1 MIRFILKRKWR
12 DAASGCE
19 GSSLSTLDA
28 EVPELEAVLT
38 NGGYGESGYDR
49 TEMVGI
55 EVFHAVEP
63 AQEDEMKRA
72 APPRP
77 ASPVTINL
85 DAGYTARRKTQQEL
99 LVAMWNT
106 GYPVGTSCLYEE
118 VVGDAGK
125 RSCTTLSEAWLLGG
139 HTAVVRV
146 EFTLPTKHRIDTV
159 SLEHITLPNAEPP
172 PGP

>member
-1 MIRFILKRKWR
+1 MSAEPIYRFNLQLSAKAAEELNALVDSL
-12 DAASGCE
+12 DAASK
-19 GSSLSTLDA
+19 T
-28 EVPELEAVLT
+28 EVIRRAIHEMFERQRSDEFSGKRIPAV
-38 NGGYGESGYDR
+38 N
-49 TEMVGI
+49 
-55 EVFHAVEP
+55 
-63 AQEDEMKRA
+63 
-72 APPRP
+72 PRP
-77 ASPVTINL
+77 PVISA
-85 DAGYTARRKTQQEL
+85 DAAAARKTQQEL

>member
-12 DAASGCE
+12 DVASGCE
-19 GSSLSTLDA
+19 GSSLSTLDI

-63 AQEDEMKRA
+63 AQEDEMKQA
-72 APPRP
+72 VPPRP
-77 ASPVTINL
+77 ASPATINL
-85 DAGYTARRKTQQEL
+85 DAGCAAARKAQQEL

-106 GYPVGTSCLYEE
+106 SHLVGTKCLYED
-118 VVGDAGK
+118 VANRTGK
-125 RSCTTLSEAWLLGG
+125 RACITLSEAWLLGG

-146 EFTLPTKHRIDTV
+146 EIDLPAGRKRDTV
-159 SLEHITLPNAEPP
+159 SLEHITLPNVEPP